1 MTKAKIITSEPLTIR
16 EYYKEVIKFRSL
28 IWVFAYQELK
38 AMYAQTF
45 FGIFWAVI
53 RPLITLFIFTIIFK
67 FFLHV
72 PTQSP
77 YYLFAFAGMIAWNLF
92 ANISNNASSAIL
104 QKQSLIRK
112 MYFPKLILPLSKI
125 ILACV
130 EAGISLVILFIL
142 LFVERVNLTIGLFTL
157 PIFIILNIACGYT
170 VAIWMNATNI
180 RFRDLNQIIPTII
193 GIGIWI
199 TPVFYPT
206 TIIPKGFEL
215 FVYINPLAGVI
226 KGYRFALLGEP
237 FPELSY
243 WYIIPV
249 MLVVMLA
256 GTWYFSRVEDS
267 TVDYA

>member
-1 MTKAKIITSEPLTIR
+1 
-16 EYYKEVIKFRSL
+16 
-28 IWVFAYQELK
+28 
-38 AMYAQTF
+38 
-45 FGIFWAVI
+45 
-53 RPLITLFIFTIIFK
+53 
-67 FFLHV
+67 
-72 PTQSP
+72 
-77 YYLFAFAGMIAWNLF
+77 MIAWNLF